1 MKLYKTTIQTGA
13 DSSKVRWS
21 GSKDQAGKDRAEFKK
36 LGVEHM
42 NKKVLPET
50 EEVDV
55 PTDKVGLI
63 AWLNGGAA

>member
-13 DSSKVRWS
+13 DSDQVKWS
-21 GSKDQAGKDRAEFKK
+21 GSKDQAGKDRVEFKK
-36 LGVEHM
+36 LGITYG

-55 PTDKVGLI
+55 PTDKAGLI
-63 AWLNGGAA
+63 EFLNSGAA